1 MNWNKILIVIQREYL
16 TRVRTKVFIIS
27 TLLIPLGL
35 IAYIGLIIGLQF
47 WESEPE
53 HTIGIHDQSEVILP
67 KLLSRDS
74 DRYIDMSGYSDSGL
88 REQLQSGE
96 INGYI
101 ILREEHIH
109 GQLDPEYIYMGSSSI
124 TLQSSIR
131 SDLREAIREERLA
144 RAGVSDDVR
153 AIFESGVSLEMRK
166 LTESGSEEEDQ
177 TAFYTALGFIMGL
190 LIFIALFMYGAIIM
204 KGVIE
209 EKSNRIVEVIASS
222 IRPVEL
228 LIGKILGITGVALT
242 QFAVWFLFSTG
253 ILFAAGPL
261 MMMFGDNEMVQDA
274 VTAETGA
281 GAGAG
286 AFEIPAI
293 DPFLIAGFFLFFIL
307 GYFIYSSLFAMVG
320 STVDSEADTQQM
332 MMPIMFLIIIAWI
345 INVEVMQNPGST
357 ISVISSLI
365 PFFAPITMVTR
376 IAISPVPA
384 WQLILSVLLMAGTI
398 GATLWFSARIYR
410 VGILQYG
417 KKAGFKD
424 LLKWFRQG

>member
-1 MNWNKILIVIQREYL
+1 MNWNKILIVVQREYL

-53 HTIGIHDQSEVILP
+53 HTIGIHDQSEVIIP
-67 KLLSRDS
+67 RLLSRDS
-74 DRYIDMSGYSDSGL
+74 NRYLDMSGYPVSDL
-88 REQLQSGE
+88 RDQLLNGE

-101 ILREEHIH
+101 TLRDEHIT
-109 GQLDPEYIYMGSSSI
+109 GNIDLEYIYTGSSTV

-144 RAGVSDDVR
+144 RAGVSEDVR
-153 AIFESGVSLEMRK
+153 AIFESGITLESRK
-166 LTESGSEEEDQ
+166 VTESGAEEEDQ

-190 LIFIALFMYGAIIM
+190 MIFIALFMYGTIIM

-228 LIGKILGITGVALT
+228 LVGKILGITGVALT

-253 ILFAAGPL
+253 ILFAAGPV
-261 MMMFGDNEMVQDA
+261 MMMFGGDA
-274 VTAETGA
+274 VQESIAAETG
-281 GAGAG
+281 GAAV

-293 DPFLIAGFFLFFIL
+293 DPFLIAGFFILFIL

-332 MMPIMFLIIIAWI
+332 MMPIMLLIVIAWI
-345 INVEVMQNPGST
+345 INVEVMQNPNST
-357 ISVISSLI
+357 ISVVSSLI

-376 IAISPVPA
+376 IAINPVPV
-384 WQLILSVLLMAGTI
+384 WQLLLSFFLMAGTI
-398 GATLWFSARIYR
+398 YGTLWFSARIYR

-424 LLKWFRQG
+424 LLKWLRQG